1 MTEKDIENKIKF
13 ALKEANCYYIK
24 NHGSQ
29 YARPGI
35 PDIIFNLD
43 GFFVAL
49 EVKKWPNKPTKI
61 QTFHLK
67 EIDKNKGIALI
78 VDDLNLNKFCEIL
91 KRRNYE
97 DFVHFSKECFRLFE
111 IQK

>member
-13 ALKEANCYYIK
+13 VLKEAGCYYIK

-29 YARPGI
+29 YSKPGI

-43 GFFVAL
+43 GWFIAL

-61 QTFHLK
+61 QEFHLR
-67 EIDKNKGIALI
+67 EINRNKGIALI
-78 VDDLNLNKFCEIL
+78 VDDLNFGEFCKIL

-97 DFVHFSKECFRLFE
+97 DFIHFSKECFKQFE
-111 IQK
+111 IKE